1 MSTPDIPST
10 GPSAGARF
18 SRRFLDVT
26 TLALVVAL
34 GLLGW
39 FLLERYPAR
48 FFGGEWITSDHGNQ
62 LYRAQVIGAGGHL
75 YRDVECQYG
84 PLPVYAF
91 AAFAKA
97 AGNTVRAACAFHLL
111 TSLVVVAAMFRWIA
125 RAARSERE
133 LLLLAGLVG
142 VSSLCLTAFFRN
154 PLLLSLGASFEYL
167 SFERLWLIGLAAG
180 WRPPRERGM
189 RDALRLGLF
198 FLLWQLT
205 KFGGGAFG
213 VAAFFAAD
221 IAYLLTVGDSA
232 DRRAVIRFWVLAPA
246 ACVGAEALRAA
257 MFYAVLPS
265 DIATRSLWPLWVMG
279 FYPYDRLQVWIDGR
293 HFLTYI
299 APIAIPFVAGVAV
312 SAAFLSMKALT
323 AMAGRF
329 PAALW
334 FPVLVPLA
342 FYLGGSIR
350 KVGYFGREWLF
361 FQYAFALMP
370 AMLLLAIRT
379 PRILGIG
386 LAFLAYGTSAF
397 MFLRSAGWKPSPD
410 PVRFETPVGPVWE
423 SSTNADMQIWQAAQA
438 WTDSR
443 PGSHLVVISGWTGGG
458 WYAGQKQPPSLRNTL
473 FVPGVRTRSDDAQF
487 ADRLA
492 GTGLLVCQVPA
503 LPGDLPPD
511 VRVERLRGELANLLP
526 ADVLRRVM
534 DEYVLAETDPRA
546 TGWLLLRRRSED

>member
-1 MSTPDIPST
+1 MSVLDIPSI
-10 GPSAGARF
+10 GPSDGARF

-39 FLLERYPAR
+39 FLLHRYPAR
-48 FFGGEWITSDHGNQ
+48 FFGADWLTNEHGNQ

-91 AAFAKA
+91 AAFAKL
-97 AGNTVRAACAFHLL
+97 AGDTVQAGCAFHLL
-111 TSLVVVAAMFRWIA
+111 VSLVAVAAMFRWLA
-125 RAARSERE
+125 RAARSGRE

-142 VSSLCLTAFFRN
+142 ISSLSLTVFFRS
-154 PLLLSLGASFEYL
+154 PLLLSLGANFEYL

-189 RDALRLGLF
+189 REALRVGLF

-213 VAAFFAAD
+213 VAAFFAVD
-221 IAYLLTVGDSA
+221 IAHLLTVGDAA
-232 DRRAVIRFWVLAPA
+232 DRRAVIRFWVLVPA

-257 MFYAVLPS
+257 MFYAVLAP
-265 DIATRSLWPLWVMG
+265 DIATRSLWPLWIMG
-279 FYPYDRLQVWIDGR
+279 FYPYDRLQVWIEER

-312 SAAFLSMKALT
+312 STAFLSIKTRT

-329 PAALW
+329 PATLW

-370 AMLLLAIRT
+370 AMLSIAIRA
-379 PRILGIG
+379 PRVLGIG
-386 LAFLAYGTSAF
+386 LAFCAYGTSSF
-397 MFLRSAGWKPSPD
+397 MFLRSATWKPTPD
-410 PVRFETPVGPVWE
+410 PVRFETPVGPVWD
-423 SSTNADMQIWQAAQA
+423 SATSDNMRIWQAAQA
-438 WTDSR
+438 WTASR
-443 PGSHLVVISGWTGGG
+443 PGSRLVVISGWTGGG
-458 WYAGQKQPPSLRNTL
+458 WYAAQRTPPPFRNTL

-503 LPGDLPPD
+503 LPGDLPPAA
-511 VRVERLRGELANLLP
+511 RLERLREELANFLP
-526 ADVLRRVM
+526 ADVARRVM

>member
-10 GPSAGARF
+10 GPSDGARF

-39 FLLERYPAR
+39 FLLHRYPAR
-48 FFGGEWITSDHGNQ
+48 FFGADWLTNEHGNQ

-91 AAFAKA
+91 AAFAQL
-97 AGNTVRAACAFHLL
+97 AGDTVQAGCAFHLL
-111 TSLVVVAAMFRWIA
+111 VSLVAVAAMFRWLS
-125 RAARSERE
+125 RAARSGRE

-142 VSSLCLTAFFRN
+142 ISSLCLTAFFRS
-154 PLLLSLGASFEYL
+154 PLLLSLGANFEYL

-213 VAAFFAAD
+213 VAAFFAVD
-221 IAYLLTVGDSA
+221 IAYLLTVGDGA

-257 MFYAVLPS
+257 MFYAVLPP
-265 DIATRSLWPLWVMG
+265 DIATRSLWPLWLMG
-279 FYPYDRLQVWIDGR
+279 FYPYDRLQIWIGGR

-299 APIAIPFVAGVAV
+299 APIAIPAVAGFAV
-312 SAAFLSMKALT
+312 SAAWLSAKART
-323 AMAGRF
+323 AMSWRL

-334 FPVLVPLA
+334 FPVMVPLA
-342 FYLGGSIR
+342 FYLGGSID

-370 AMLLLAIRT
+370 AMLLMAIRT

-386 LAFLAYGTSAF
+386 LAFCAYGTSAF

-410 PVRFETPVGPVWE
+410 PVRFETTIGPVWE
-423 SSTNADMQIWQAAQA
+423 STTNAEMRIWEAAQSWIDA
-438 WTDSR
+438 R
-443 PGSHLVVISGWTGGG
+443 PGSRLVVFSRWAGGG
-458 WYAGQKQPPSLRNTL
+458 WYTARKVHAQLRNTL
-473 FVPGVRTRSDDAQF
+473 FVHGARTGQDDTHLDAVLPQV
-487 ADRLA
+487 DLI
-492 GTGLLVCQVPA
+492 VCQVEE
-503 LPGDLPPD
+503 LQGDLPSS
-511 VRVERLRGELANLLP
+511 VRTERAGKEIAGFLPPGLA
-526 ADVLRRVM
+526 RRVM

-546 TGWLLLRRRSED
+546 TGWLLLRRRAVK